1 VRGRAPRSIR
11 VSALELALA
20 AKMAQ
25 RSLNPA
31 ARRAVASRWPAGV
44 ALVSPLAKMSLP
56 RD

>member
-1 VRGRAPRSIR
+1 MRGRAPRSIR